1 MSSDSK
7 SCGTV
12 PTDSNA
18 SDNEDADAISEDD
31 VQRLNS
37 NITAFELLE
46 QTQPELL
53 LGDADDTEHMLTASH
68 HYTITM

>member
-7 SCGTV
+7 SGGSV
-12 PTDSNA
+12 LTDSDE
-18 SDNEDADAISEDD
+18 SDDEVADAISEDD

-37 NITAFELLE
+37 NITAFELLK
-46 QTQPELL
+46 QACPELL
-53 LGDADDTEHMLTASH
+53 LGDADDTEPMLTAKN